1 MYKKIIV
8 AKEDTSHG
16 FPVWKPFERNS
27 DFAVYNVNSEGWFQM
42 WSVIFC
48 WIVVLNW
55 YWIAD
60 HHFSITTTGIDD
72 EDLLRIKDYKATSM
86 WERTFWSF
94 TFSMHGQHAACFMR
108 DLKFYTMTPDNP
120 QLNVRATFNRKN
132 PYATDRY
139 YKGWGE
145 MKDMRVI

>member
-1 MYKKIIV
+1 
-8 AKEDTSHG
+8 
-16 FPVWKPFERNS
+16 
-27 DFAVYNVNSEGWFQM
+27 
-42 WSVIFC
+42 
-48 WIVVLNW
+48 
-55 YWIAD
+55 
-60 HHFSITTTGIDD
+60 
-72 EDLLRIKDYKATSM
+72 M

-94 TFSMHGQHAACFMR
+94 TFSMHGQHASCFMR
-108 DLKFYTMTPDNP
+108 DLKFYTLTPDNP